1 MGENK
6 IQIGGQAVIEG
17 VMMRGP
23 GHIAC
28 AVRRNDGSV
37 DILRKDFVSLT
48 KGHWFYKRPIIRG
61 FVSLIEMLKIGIQS
75 LNFSANRY
83 ELDYPDDP
91 KGMETEEGEQKPDK
105 MKKIQE
111 VCTITLA
118 MVLAFGFFAFLPNKL
133 AELADIKDNDI
144 LFNLYGGVIR
154 IIFFVLYVYLISL
167 MKDVKRVFEYH
178 GAEHKAVTAH
188 ENNEE
193 LSIENVKKFTTIH
206 QRCGTSFMF
215 LVLLISIIICS
226 ILDTFVA
233 IIWERQT
240 WLIRTLYQLPFLP
253 LIAGIGYEII
263 KMSDKNSNNILV
275 KLFTT
280 PGMALQKITT
290 QPPDDEQIEIAIIAL
305 KAALNDDLSEYKNI
319 EFVEYPV
326 MQENK

>member
-1 MGENK
+1 VGERK

-23 GHIAC
+23 EHVAC
-28 AVRRNDGSV
+28 AVRRKDGSV
-37 DILRKDFVSLT
+37 DIERKEFVSLT
-48 KGHWFYKRPIIRG
+48 KSHWFCKRLIIRG

-83 ELDYPDDP
+83 ELDYPDEQ
-91 KGMETEEGEQKPDK
+91 KEKETGKEEQKPDK
-105 MKKIQE
+105 MKKIQDF
-111 VCTITLA
+111 CTITLA

-167 MKDVKRVFEYH
+167 LKDIKRVFEYH

-193 LSIENVKKFTTIH
+193 LSIESVKKFTTIH

-215 LVLLISIIICS
+215 LVLLISIVICS

-233 IIWERQT
+233 ILWERQT
-240 WLIRTLYQLPFLP
+240 WIIRTLYQLPFLP

-263 KMSDKNSNNILV
+263 KMSGRNSKNVWV
-275 KLFTT
+275 KLFTI

-290 QPPDDEQIEIAIIAL
+290 KEPDEQQIEVAIIAL
-305 KAALNDDLSEYKNI
+305 KAALNEGLSEYENVNI
-319 EFVEYPV
+319 LDI
-326 MQENK
+326 